1 MKLVLKLS
9 AAIGMLMIMA
19 AAAWANQPEPWQM
32 WFQNSGSQ
40 LMRDVD
46 WFGRYTFWFITPIT
60 IFVMALLLIV
70 MVRFN
75 TRANPNPS
83 RTTHNTLIEIIW
95 TGLPILVLIA
105 IAIPSFNLLNEQLA
119 PEEEPALTVK
129 ATGYQWYWGYEYQ
142 DGDELSFDSIMLRD
156 GEAADYGKQDMAQ
169 YPRLLAVDNEMVVP
183 VGKMVRVLV
192 TAADVIHSFA
202 MPSFGVKVDGVP
214 GRTNETWFKAERE
227 GLFYGQCSELCG
239 RDHAFMP
246 IAIRVVS
253 DAQFA
258 AWKAAAADDLESA
271 NAALMA
277 SIESDKN
284 IKVAG
289 N

>member
-19 AAAWANQPEPWQM
+19 ATAWANQPEPWQM

-83 RTTHNTLIEIIW
+83 RTTHNTLIEVIW

-105 IAIPSFNLLNEQLA
+105 IAIPSFTLLNEQLA

-156 GEAADYGKQDMAQ
+156 GEAADYGKQDLAQ

-192 TAADVIHSFA
+192 TAADVLHSFA
-202 MPSFGVKVDGVP
+202 LPSFGVKVDGVP

-253 DAQFA
+253 DAQFE
-258 AWKAAAADDLESA
+258 AWKTAAADDLESA

-277 SIESDKN
+277 AIESDKN
-284 IKVAG
+284 IKLAG

>member
-19 AAAWANQPEPWQM
+19 VTAWANQPEPWQM

-105 IAIPSFNLLNEQLA
+105 IAIPSFTLLNEQLA